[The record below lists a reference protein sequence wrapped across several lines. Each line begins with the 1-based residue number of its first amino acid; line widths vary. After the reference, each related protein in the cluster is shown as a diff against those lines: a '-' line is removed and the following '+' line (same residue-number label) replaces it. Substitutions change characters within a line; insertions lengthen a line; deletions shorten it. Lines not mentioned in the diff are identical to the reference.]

1 MLPAPHPLRP
11 SERSLKQTLRAV
23 GAAGVSLALI
33 GVFALP
39 AHATSP
45 ASSQLSSSVYAQ
57 VLSTSELAEL
67 AIPAELPAAE
77 EQPVVVAPAAAIADG
92 TSARSAGHVAD
103 VPAGVGAQGIV
114 NAALAQLGVSQDCT
128 DLVQNSLAAV
138 GLATR
143 RDQGG
148 YDHGPWSLQ
157 GLGAPVTDGQ
167 WAPGDI
173 LGWPGYP
180 HVAIYIGDGL
190 AVHGGMGGSTVV
202 GSATGYFGT
211 PTYVVRP
218 A

>member
-1 MLPAPHPLRP
+1 M
-11 SERSLKQTLRAV
+11 S
-23 GAAGVSLALI
+23 AALV

-39 AHATSP
+39 AYAAPVGEQEVAP
-45 ASSQLSSSVYAQ
+45 AVYAQ
-57 VLSTSELAEL
+57 ALSTSQLAEL
-67 AIPAELPAAE
+67 AVPDELPTAE
-77 EQPVVVAPAAAIADG
+77 QEPLRVVVSASRTAEAALE
-92 TSARSAGHVAD
+92 SAGARGSYGWSAD
-103 VPAGVGAQGIV
+103 ISGSSLGSSIA
-114 NAALAQLGVSQDCT
+114 NAALGELGVNQDCT
-128 DLVQNSLAAV
+128 DLVQNALAAV

-148 YDHGPWSLQ
+148 YDEGPWSLASK
-157 GLGAPVTDGQ
+157 GVPVTDGQ

-190 AVHGGMGGSTVV
+190 AVHGGMGGTTVV

-218 A
+218 S

>member
-1 MLPAPHPLRP
+1 MPLITQMPR
-11 SERSLKQTLRAV
+11 ERSLKQSMRAV
-23 GAAGVSLALI
+23 GAAAISAAMV

-39 AHATSP
+39 AY
-45 ASSQLSSSVYAQ
+45 ASSVPVSGGTGLDAAVYAQ
-57 VLSTSELAEL
+57 VLSTSEIAEL
-67 AIPAELPAAE
+67 AVPAQLPSAE
-77 EQPVVVAPAAAIADG
+77 EEPVVVAVSAAAE
-92 TSARSAGHVAD
+92 SASSSSGYVAD

-114 NAALAQLGVSQDCT
+114 NAALAQLGVMQDCT

-148 YDHGPWSLQ
+148 HDHGPWSLQ
-157 GLGAPVTDGQ
+157 GMGVSVTDGQ

-202 GSATGYFGT
+202 ASATGYFGT

>member
-1 MLPAPHPLRP
+1 MPLITTMP
-11 SERSLKQTLRAV
+11 SERSFKQSLRAL
-23 GAAGVSLALI
+23 GAAALSAAMV

-39 AHATSP
+39 AYATSNS
-45 ASSQLSSSVYAQ
+45 ASDGAGLDAAVYAQ
-57 VLSTSELAEL
+57 VLSTSEIAEL
-67 AIPAELPAAE
+67 AVPAQLPSAE
-77 EQPVVVAPAAAIADG
+77 EQPVVVAVAAAAE
-92 TSARSAGHVAD
+92 SASRSSGYVAD

-114 NAALAQLGVSQDCT
+114 NAALAQLGVMQDCT

-202 GSATGYFGT
+202 ASATGYFGT